1 MLPSKPSKAGCR
13 AVGMSQRQWGMNQ
26 APIDL
31 TNGGIMQR
39 SPFTAISSLP
49 PCSRPSRTLRAASA
63 VAWRR
68 SLTAVARGYRTFN
81 AGRDEACWLPRGFE
95 LIE

>member
-1 MLPSKPSKAGCR
+1 MN
-13 AVGMSQRQWGMNQ
+13 QRQLGMNQ

-39 SPFTAISSLP
+39 SPTAISSLP

-68 SLTAVARGYRTFN
+68 SLTAAARGYRTSVR
-81 AGRDEACWLPRGFE
+81 AGTKQCWLPRGFE